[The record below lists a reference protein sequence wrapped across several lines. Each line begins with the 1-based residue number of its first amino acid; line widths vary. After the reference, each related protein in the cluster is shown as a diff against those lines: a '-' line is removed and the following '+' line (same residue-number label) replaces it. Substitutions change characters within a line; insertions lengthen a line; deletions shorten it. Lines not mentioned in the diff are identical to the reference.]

1 MCHVANDKLCATLPE
16 AVYKDTQLMNA
27 HTNNNV
33 IMSPL
38 HLWCYLSICLSVS
51 ASGAC
56 PKLNNGGS
64 ATDSLIY
71 SVKLAIDITL
81 HYITF

>member
-38 HLWCYLSICLSVS
+38 HLWCYLSIYGAIYPSVCLSQHLVHAQS
-51 ASGAC
+51 STTVD
-56 PKLNNGGS
+56 PL
-64 ATDSLIY
+64 LI
-71 SVKLAIDITL
+71 
-81 HYITF
+81 H